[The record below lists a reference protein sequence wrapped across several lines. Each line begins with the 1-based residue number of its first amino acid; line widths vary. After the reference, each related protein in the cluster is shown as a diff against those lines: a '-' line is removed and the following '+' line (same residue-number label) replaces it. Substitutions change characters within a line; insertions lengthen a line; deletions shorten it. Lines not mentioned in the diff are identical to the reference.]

1 MNTYGH
7 RVVALALCAALAAP
21 GAVAQQFTYPAKG
34 QSAEQQKK
42 DEAECSQ
49 WATGQTGIDPSKQ
62 TAQAA
67 LSSVQKVA
75 NSTLGQDIHN
85 LVAK

>member
-1 MNTYGH
+1 MTDLTPQQAQLLLDKLANDDAFRTALSNDPAATLQSAGLPT
-7 RVVALALCAALAAP
+7 ALAPC
-21 GAVAQQFTYPAKG
+21 VS
-34 QSAEQQKK
+34 SAR
-42 DEAECSQ
+42 
-49 WATGQTGIDPSKQ
+49 GLPSKQ